1 MDKNT
6 DFNNFY
12 GFCGYPPPYSPYEN
26 FDPTIA
32 ADAFNPIMQYE
43 QGYMYYRYLTQQ
55 LEYKMK
61 CKEYEKLSSKDSRN
75 DRRVD

>member
-12 GFCGYPPPYSPYEN
+12 GFNGFSPYSPYDGI
-26 FDPTIA
+26 DPSSPEA
-32 ADAFNPIMQYE
+32 SMYNPIMQYE

-55 LEYKMK
+55 LEYKIK
-61 CKEYEKLSSKDSRN
+61 CKEYEKISSKDSRTE
-75 DRRVD
+75 RRID